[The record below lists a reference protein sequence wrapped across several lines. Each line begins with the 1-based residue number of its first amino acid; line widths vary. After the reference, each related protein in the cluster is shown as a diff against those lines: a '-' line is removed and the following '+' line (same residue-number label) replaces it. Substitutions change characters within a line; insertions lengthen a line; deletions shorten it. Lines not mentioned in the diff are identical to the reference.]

1 MLVLSRKTNESI
13 VIGDDIQI
21 KVISIEG
28 DMVRLGIE
36 APRDVGVYRKEIYFT
51 IKEQNQQA
59 SQNKVEWGVLRSL
72 IGMGEKDG

>member
-36 APRDVGVYRKEIYFT
+36 APRDVGVYRKEIYIT